1 MYNVFAG
8 KSVSL
13 CKLSL
18 PRGTAAELTAV
29 VVCEVVVVTS
39 LELLL
44 VSEHPHIDIS
54 IAEMTAVTI
63 SFFIVSPLYL

>member
-1 MYNVFAG
+1 MGESSEVQSDVVCTVVWLTVA
-8 KSVSL
+8 VVW
-13 CKLSL
+13 
-18 PRGTAAELTAV
+18 LTAV